1 MEGKKSKNT
10 YLFPVQTENIS
21 LQDNSKLI
29 LFTSLARWN
38 DIKDSKKNSSIY
50 FQISDIYF
58 EDIECNKN
66 IIPMLME

>member
-29 LFTSLARWN
+29 LFTSLAR
-38 DIKDSKKNSSIY
+38 
-50 FQISDIYF
+50 
-58 EDIECNKN
+58 
-66 IIPMLME
+66 